1 MAKSNPFGIFNPQVF
16 KVKKNKLNLH
26 YYAFLFIRSDFDD
39 LSMLTKLYHHT
50 QFLLKKSPLDLVVD
64 IETTGFSFT
73 VYREND
79 ILPGHPMLMI
89 KNKSLENSIIQWIGF
104 DKGSLYT
111 IHRAKSKCKIPQL
124 NIPLEDTTDLFMD
137 ENESD
142 ENLEIANWEANKRIL
157 REQSVAFEGRIDYVI
172 PLDISTY
179 EYFMPF
185 FLALAQ
191 FVEINYQLVE
201 ASEFENFEAIHYILE
216 SYADSLQAEENKRK
230 KEKFD
235 KLK

>member
-1 MAKSNPFGIFNPQVF
+1 
-16 KVKKNKLNLH
+16 
-26 YYAFLFIRSDFDD
+26 
-39 LSMLTKLYHHT
+39 
-50 QFLLKKSPLDLVVD
+50 
-64 IETTGFSFT
+64 
-73 VYREND
+73 
-79 ILPGHPMLMI
+79 
-89 KNKSLENSIIQWIGF
+89 
-104 DKGSLYT
+104 
-111 IHRAKSKCKIPQL
+111 
-124 NIPLEDTTDLFMD
+124 
-137 ENESD
+137 NESD